1 MSASRLSEFYFKT
14 IKLITNRK
22 EKPFFILLI
31 SRFQFQYS
39 KSVNRKMVKRMKK
52 GDGKRLH

>member
-1 MSASRLSEFYFKT
+1 MSASRLSEFYYKT
-14 IKLITNRK
+14 INLITNGR
-22 EKPFFILLI
+22 EKPFFIWLI

-52 GDGKRLH
+52 GDGKHLH